1 MGLQPRQGRVTV
13 PEDVLVQR
21 LPDDESVFLNLA
33 TEQYYGLDPTGTAM
47 WAALTETGSVPA
59 ALERLAGEFDV
70 DRQVLSRDLEA
81 LVDRLVGRGLIE
93 FADVPVPTDEDGT
106 GPAGKDGTGPAGEDG
121 TGPAG

>member
-1 MGLQPRQGRVTV
+1 MGSQPRQGRVTV

-47 WAALTETGSVPA
+47 WAALTETGSVAA

-70 DRQVLSRDLEA
+70 DREVLSRDVDA
-81 LVDRLVGRGLIE
+81 LVERLVGRGLIVFVDDPAPAIE
-93 FADVPVPTDEDGT
+93 ADS
-106 GPAGKDGTGPAGEDG
+106 AG
-121 TGPAG
+121 

>member
-1 MGLQPRQGRVTV
+1 VGSAPRDGRVTV

-47 WAALTETGSVPA
+47 WAALTETGSVAA

-70 DRQVLSRDLEA
+70 DREVLSRDLDA
-81 LVDRLVGRGLIE
+81 LVERLVGRGLIVVTDDSVPADN
-93 FADVPVPTDEDGT
+93 ADVEG
-106 GPAGKDGTGPAGEDG
+106 
-121 TGPAG
+121 